1 MAWRRRSRLRVSS
14 SSTIAEQLPPA
25 WLASFRAPAALSV
38 STTAAVRAA
47 VLAGAAP
54 AVISD
59 LAVADDLAAGR
70 LAEVRTPGL
79 DLRRTLRVIW
89 AGTAN
94 PTVGPARDLVAHI
107 ASRATS
113 PRRVAPWQFSSAE
126 SRR

>member
-1 MAWRRRSRLRVSS
+1 MGYA
-14 SSTIAEQLPPA
+14 Q
-25 WLASFRAPAALSV
+25 APAALSV

-54 AVISD
+54 AVISE

-70 LAEVRTPGL
+70 LAEVRTPEL

-89 AGTAN
+89 AGAAN
-94 PTVGPARDLVAHI
+94 PPVGPARDLIAHM

-113 PRRVAPWQFSSAE
+113 PRRVAP
-126 SRR
+126 